1 MVQRTGRSK
10 TQCSAT
16 TRRNTRTFEKEFYKI
31 TQTLSVTVTL
41 DVTITG
47 GTMTKQLVDPA
58 LVQPGDHVLVNN
70 HDLMVK
76 YIQGPDHFGVYDFH
90 GVNELGKDQIAI
102 AQDFI
107 TLIR

>member
-1 MVQRTGRSK
+1 
-10 TQCSAT
+10 
-16 TRRNTRTFEKEFYKI
+16 
-31 TQTLSVTVTL
+31 
-41 DVTITG
+41 
-47 GTMTKQLVDPA
+47 MTKHFVDPA
-58 LVQPGDHVLVNN
+58 VVQPGDHLLVNN

-76 YIQGPDHFGVYDFH
+76 YIQGPDHSGTYDFH

>member
-1 MVQRTGRSK
+1 MVQGTRTTKRESR
-10 TQCSAT
+10 TA
-16 TRRNTRTFEKEFYKI
+16 TRRTQRTFEKEFYKI
-31 TQTLSVTVTL
+31 TQTLTVTVTL
-41 DVTITG
+41 NVTITG

-90 GVNELGKDQIAI
+90 GVNELGNDQIAI
-102 AQDFI
+102 AQDLI

>member
-1 MVQRTGRSK
+1 MVQGARRTKITRS
-10 TQCSAT
+10 ST
-16 TRRNTRTFEKEFYKI
+16 TRRI
-31 TQTLSVTVTL
+31 TQSFQKESDKLTQRLSVTVTI

-47 GTMTKQLVDPA
+47 GSMTKHFVDPA
-58 LVQPGDHVLVNN
+58 IVQPGDHLLVNN

-76 YIQGPDHFGVYDFH
+76 YTQGPDHSGTYDFH
-90 GVNELGKDQIAI
+90 GVNELGKEQIAI

>member
-1 MVQRTGRSK
+1 MVQGTRTTKRTSR
-10 TQCSAT
+10 TT
-16 TRRNTRTFEKEFYKI
+16 TRRTQRVIEKEFYKI

-47 GTMTKQLVDPA
+47 GIMTKQLVNPA
-58 LVQPGDHVLVNN
+58 IVQPGDHVLVNN

-76 YIQGPDHFGVYDFH
+76 YIQGPDHSGTYDFH
-90 GVNELGKDQIAI
+90 GVNELGKEQIAI
-102 AQDFI
+102 AQDLI

>member
-1 MVQRTGRSK
+1 MVQGARRTKITRS
-10 TQCSAT
+10 ST
-16 TRRNTRTFEKEFYKI
+16 TRRTERVIEKEFWKI
-31 TQTLSVTVTL
+31 TQTLSVTVTI

-58 LVQPGDHVLVNN
+58 IVQPGDHVLDKG

-90 GVNELGKDQIAI
+90 GVNEIGADQIAT
-102 AQDFI
+102 AQDLI

>member
-1 MVQRTGRSK
+1 MVQRTRRS
-10 TQCSAT
+10 TITRSST
-16 TRRNTRTFEKEFYKI
+16 TRRIERNVEKEFYKI

-58 LVQPGDHVLVNN
+58 VVQPGDHVLANN

-76 YIQGPDHFGVYDFH
+76 YIQGPDSLGVYDFH
-90 GVNELGKDQIAI
+90 GVNEMGADQIAS
-102 AQDFI
+102 AQDLI

>member
-1 MVQRTGRSK
+1 MVQGTRRTKITRS
-10 TQCSAT
+10 ST
-16 TRRNTRTFEKEFYKI
+16 TRRITRVSQKEFYNL

-58 LVQPGDHVLVNN
+58 VVQPGDHVLVNN

-76 YIQGPDHFGVYDFH
+76 YIQGPDHVGIYDFH
-90 GVNELGKDQIAI
+90 GVNETGADQIAS
-102 AQDFI
+102 AQDLI
-107 TLIR
+107 TLLR

>member
-1 MVQRTGRSK
+1 MVQGTRRTKITRS
-10 TQCSAT
+10 ST
-16 TRRNTRTFEKEFYKI
+16 TRRITGVSEKEFYNL

-47 GTMTKQLVDPA
+47 GTMTKQLVNPA
-58 LVQPGDHVLVNN
+58 VVQPGDHVLVNN

-90 GVNELGKDQIAI
+90 GVNETGADQIAT
-102 AQDFI
+102 AQDLI

>member
-1 MVQRTGRSK
+1 MVQGTRITKRSSRTTARR
-10 TQCSAT
+10 TQG
-16 TRRNTRTFEKEFYKI
+16 TFEKEFYKI

-47 GTMTKQLVDPA
+47 GTMTKQLVNPA

-76 YIQGPDHFGVYDFH
+76 YIQGPDHAGTYDFH
-90 GVNELGKDQIAI
+90 GVNELGKEQIAI
-102 AQDFI
+102 AQDLI

>member
-1 MVQRTGRSK
+1 MVQGARRTKITRS
-10 TQCSAT
+10 SAT
-16 TRRNTRTFEKEFYKI
+16 RRTQRTFEKEFYKI
-31 TQTLSVTVTL
+31 TQTLTVTVTL

-58 LVQPGDHVLVNN
+58 IVQPGDHVLVNN

-76 YIQGPDHFGVYDFH
+76 YIQGPDHSGTYDFH

-102 AQDFI
+102 AQDLI

>member
-1 MVQRTGRSK
+1 MVQGARRKTKISRS
-10 TQCSAT
+10 T
-16 TRRNTRTFEKEFYKI
+16 TRRTQRTFEKEFYKI

-41 DVTITG
+41 NVTITG

-58 LVQPGDHVLVNN
+58 VVQPGDHVLANN

-76 YIQGPDHFGVYDFH
+76 YIQGPDSLGVYDFH
-90 GVNELGKDQIAI
+90 GVNELGADQIAI
-102 AQDFI
+102 AQEFI